1 MVNRGQSQSNYENA
15 KTRQSVVPGRRPYQ
29 TCTKKQ
35 CSGWEWQSNHA
46 EQCRKCGSKLSDPP
60 YVQPTPRP
68 RAPRARSRESRV
80 SDASAKKSEA
90 SDAASEA
97 SLVAILQKQLP
108 QLQQHFPDLAK
119 QVQEFVAP
127 VQAPAQVLHTA
138 QAACQIAYKEL
149 SAAESLA
156 ANLEEQAAELVQSLQ
171 DKVEELRSA
180 QEAVHSA
187 RVAYDIAA
195 KTAQDEVQ
203 KLRSAP
209 SDVQSNFD
217 AMLQQMSPEQL
228 AIALADVRQK
238 MAAID
243 LAEKNARKSSTAN
256 LPEPRSAC
264 YPAGPPAATA
274 APATPTPANGFAGT
288 GTANDAPMGGSEATT
303 TEQVNVSEL
312 AGSTDGSGLFGGGLP
327 PSDPGKVEAP
337 RLAAVGALPPV
348 APLFGG
354 GEPPSQ
360 IFVDEASRL
369 AALGATAP
377 VQPLSPAA
385 VPAASAREGS
395 RSPRRQEPQKPLEET
410 IDDSMAEKS
419 DEETNAEKAASPS
432 PKVQRGDKDGDALS
446 ARARSTSSAASV
458 KSGKSMPA
466 DHYAALAAGI
476 QDQLPLP
483 GSGSS
488 R

>member
-1 MVNRGQSQSNYENA
+1 M
-15 KTRQSVVPGRRPYQ
+15 
-29 TCTKKQ
+29 
-35 CSGWEWQSNHA
+35 
-46 EQCRKCGSKLSDPP
+46 
-60 YVQPTPRP
+60 
-68 RAPRARSRESRV
+68 
-80 SDASAKKSEA
+80 SDASTKKSEA

-119 QVQEFVAP
+119 QVQDFVAP
-127 VQAPAQVLHTA
+127 VQAPAQVLHSA

-149 SAAESLA
+149 SAAQSLE

-180 QEAVHSA
+180 QEAVHGA
-187 RVAYDIAA
+187 RVAYDVAA

-209 SDVQSNFD
+209 SDVQSNLD

-228 AIALADVRQK
+228 ASALADVRQK
-238 MAAID
+238 MSAID
-243 LAEKNARKSSTAN
+243 LAEKNARDSSTAN
-256 LPEPRSAC
+256 LPAPHSAC

-274 APATPTPANGFAGT
+274 APVTPTHANGFAGA
-288 GTANDAPMGGSEATT
+288 GTANDAPMAGSEATAA
-303 TEQVNVSEL
+303 EQVNVSER
-312 AGSTDGSGLFGGGLP
+312 ADPADGSGLFGGGLP
-327 PSDPGKVEAP
+327 PSDPEKVEAA

-354 GEPPSQ
+354 GAPPSETV
-360 IFVDEASRL
+360 VDEASRL
-369 AALGATAP
+369 AALGAAAP

-385 VPAASAREGS
+385 APAASAREGS
-395 RSPRRQEPQKPLEET
+395 RSPRRQEQKASDDAMGDGMVET
-410 IDDSMAEKS
+410 NA
-419 DEETNAEKAASPS
+419 EETNAEKAAAPS
-432 PKVQRGDKDGDALS
+432 PKVLRGDKDADALS
-446 ARARSTSSAASV
+446 ARARSASSAASV
-458 KSGKSMPA
+458 KSGRSPLPA
-466 DHYAALAAGI
+466 DHYAALASGI
-476 QDQLPLP
+476 QDQLPRP

>member
-1 MVNRGQSQSNYENA
+1 
-15 KTRQSVVPGRRPYQ
+15 
-29 TCTKKQ
+29 
-35 CSGWEWQSNHA
+35 
-46 EQCRKCGSKLSDPP
+46 
-60 YVQPTPRP
+60 
-68 RAPRARSRESRV
+68 V
-80 SDASAKKSEA
+80 SDASTKKSEA
-90 SDAASEA
+90 SEAASEA

-119 QVQEFVAP
+119 QVQDFVAP
-127 VQAPAQVLHTA
+127 TQAPAQVLHSA

-180 QEAVHSA
+180 QEAVHGA
-187 RVAYDIAA
+187 RVAYDSAA

-228 AIALADVRQK
+228 SSALADVRQK
-238 MAAID
+238 MSAID
-243 LAEKNARKSSTAN
+243 LAEKNARASSTAN
-256 LPEPRSAC
+256 LPAPHSAC

-274 APATPTPANGFAGT
+274 APVTPTHANGFAGA
-288 GTANDAPMGGSEATT
+288 GTANDAPMAGSEATAA
-303 TEQVNVSEL
+303 EQVNVSER
-312 AGSTDGSGLFGGGLP
+312 ADPADGSGLFGGGLP
-327 PSDPGKVEAP
+327 PSDLGVKFKVEAA

-354 GEPPSQ
+354 GAPPSETV
-360 IFVDEASRL
+360 VDEASRL
-369 AALGATAP
+369 AALGAAAP
-377 VQPLSPAA
+377 VQPISPAA
-385 VPAASAREGS
+385 APAASAREGS
-395 RSPRRQEPQKPLEET
+395 RSPRRQEPKASDDAMGDGMVET
-410 IDDSMAEKS
+410 NA
-419 DEETNAEKAASPS
+419 EETNAEKAASPS
-432 PKVQRGDKDGDALS
+432 PKVLRGDKDADALS
-446 ARARSTSSAASV
+446 ARARSASSAASV
-458 KSGKSMPA
+458 KSGRSPLPA
-466 DHYAALAAGI
+466 DHYAALASGI
-476 QDQLPLP
+476 QDQLPRP

>member
-1 MVNRGQSQSNYENA
+1 MARGQSNYENA
-15 KTRQSVVPGRRPYQ
+15 KTRHTVVPGRRPYQ
-29 TCTKKQ
+29 TCTSSK
-35 CSGWEWQSNHA
+35 CNGWEWQSNHA

-60 YVQPTPRP
+60 YTPPPPRP

-80 SDASAKKSEA
+80 SDASTKKSEA

-119 QVQEFVAP
+119 QVQDFVAP
-127 VQAPAQVLHTA
+127 VQAPAQVLHSA

-180 QEAVHSA
+180 QEAVHGA
-187 RVAYDIAA
+187 RVAYDSAA

-209 SDVQSNFD
+209 TDVQSNFD
-217 AMLQQMSPEQL
+217 AILQQMSPEQL
-228 AIALADVRQK
+228 DGALADVRQK
-238 MAAID
+238 MSAIH
-243 LAEKNARKSSTAN
+243 LAEENARKSSTAN
-256 LPEPRSAC
+256 LPTPHGAC
-264 YPAGPPAATA
+264 YPSGPPAATA
-274 APATPTPANGFAGT
+274 APVTPSHANGFAGAGT
-288 GTANDAPMGGSEATT
+288 GNDAPMSG
-303 TEQVNVSEL
+303 QVEVSDP
-312 AGSTDGSGLFGGGLP
+312 AVPADGSGLFGGGLP
-327 PSDPGKVEAP
+327 PSDPEKVEAA
-337 RLAAVGALPPV
+337 RLAAVGALAPV

-354 GEPPSQ
+354 GAPPSE
-360 IFVDEASRL
+360 VVLDEASRL

-446 ARARSTSSAASV
+446 ARARSASSAASV